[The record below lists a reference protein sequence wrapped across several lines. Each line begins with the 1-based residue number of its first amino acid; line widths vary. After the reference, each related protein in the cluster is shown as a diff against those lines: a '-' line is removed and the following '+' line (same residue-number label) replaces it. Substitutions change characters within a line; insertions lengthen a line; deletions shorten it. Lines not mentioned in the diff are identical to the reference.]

1 VTAQYQRVVHQQS
14 YLKEKMQFL
23 ATNLPTEIKLNSRPT
38 TTIFDL
44 FNRTT
49 TVQESIQVRLGRGP
63 NEELLAG
70 I

>member
-1 VTAQYQRVVHQQS
+1 
-14 YLKEKMQFL
+14 MQFL